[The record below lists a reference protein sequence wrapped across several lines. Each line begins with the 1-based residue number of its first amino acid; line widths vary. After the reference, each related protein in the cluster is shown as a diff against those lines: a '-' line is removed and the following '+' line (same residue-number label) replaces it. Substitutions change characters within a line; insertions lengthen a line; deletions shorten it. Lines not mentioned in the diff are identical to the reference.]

1 MNRTEE
7 RLLIESAAEGDRA
20 AAERLIRA
28 HQDSVFAYI
37 LRLSG
42 RRDVAE
48 DVTQEAFVRVLTHLD
63 SFDPRFRFST
73 WVFTIARRLY
83 VNAAQ
88 KLRPVYDSD
97 AVGSVSASRGRGGS
111 GSPASPPASGCIAD
125 EVRGNARDAI
135 GEALAELTAEQ
146 REIVILFHQLNWP
159 ISVIAEHLD
168 MPEGTVKSHLHRSRK
183 RLRSLLEGSPRST
196 AAVAEVWE

>member
-7 RLLIESAAEGDRA
+7 RLLIEAAADGDRS

-28 HQDSVFAYI
+28 HQGSVFAYL

-48 DVTQEAFVRVLTHLD
+48 DVTQEAFVRVLTHLH

-83 VNAAQ
+83 VNASQ
-88 KLRPVYDSD
+88 KMRPVYDSD
-97 AVGSVSASRGRGGS
+97 AVGAARGASDGPTIRAES
-111 GSPASPPASGCIAD
+111 D
-125 EVRGNARDAI
+125 EVRENAREAI
-135 GEALAELTAEQ
+135 DGALCELTEEQ
-146 REIVILFHQLNWP
+146 REIVILFHQMNWS
-159 ISVIAEHLD
+159 IAVIAEHMG

-183 RLRSLLEGSPRST
+183 RLRAFMEASPRASS
-196 AAVAEVWE
+196 VVSEVWE